1 MSSEL
6 LIEAAASL
14 RDDVDEIASEITSD
28 GLAETIYNPLMYAW
42 KIHEAYLRIAGDL
55 GAKAILLGMNPGP
68 HGMGQMG
75 IPFATTSVVR
85 NLFGITD
92 IEVMQPHDV
101 HPRRPINGLSHLRE
115 EVSGSRLWGALYS
128 KYGSTDE
135 IFSNVFV
142 VNHCPLMI
150 FSGDRATNITP
161 DKISG
166 TSVRKLLERCDEH
179 LSQVVRIMG
188 AKSVIG
194 VGKYAERR
202 AAGSFANSDVS
213 ITSCWHPSPASPLAN
228 RNGGEDWRMNFAS
241 VLP

>member
-101 HPRRPINGLSHLRE
+101 HPHTLQVGGL
-115 EVSGSRLWGALYS
+115 
-128 KYGSTDE
+128 
-135 IFSNVFV
+135 
-142 VNHCPLMI
+142 
-150 FSGDRATNITP
+150 
-161 DKISG
+161 
-166 TSVRKLLERCDEH
+166 
-179 LSQVVRIMG
+179 QV
-188 AKSVIG
+188 
-194 VGKYAERR
+194 
-202 AAGSFANSDVS
+202 
-213 ITSCWHPSPASPLAN
+213 L
-228 RNGGEDWRMNFAS
+228 
-241 VLP
+241 